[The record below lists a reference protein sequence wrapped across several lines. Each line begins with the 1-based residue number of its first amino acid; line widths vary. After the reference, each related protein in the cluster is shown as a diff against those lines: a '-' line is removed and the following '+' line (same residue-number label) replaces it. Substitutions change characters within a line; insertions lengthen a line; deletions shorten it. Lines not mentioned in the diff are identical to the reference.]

1 MLGIN
6 YFCKKR
12 RALKEGLVIKSTG
25 SWYTVKSNDGEIH
38 NCRIKGRFRMEGIR
52 TTNPISVGDVVDFE
66 EGKESKVIVK
76 IHERKNYIIRKA
88 SNLSKHSQIIASNV
102 DQAFLIVTVNYPLT
116 TTTFIDRF
124 LAAAEAYRIPVRLIF
139 NKIDRYRPDDKDR
152 LEELKAIY
160 EKIGY
165 KCFEI
170 SAKDGTH
177 LETIREAL
185 KGQINLLS
193 GHSGVG
199 KSTLINAI
207 QPGLDLK
214 TGEISEAHSQG
225 KHTTTFSEMFEL
237 DFEGYIIDTPG
248 IRGFGTIDMEKEE
261 MSHFFPEIFETSNDC
276 QFNNCTHIH
285 EPKCAVKAAV
295 EVGEISITR
304 YESYLGMILED
315 EDSKYRI

>member
-1 MLGIN
+1 LKSTTFVRKTGT
-6 YFCKKR
+6 
-12 RALKEGLVIKSTG
+12 LKEGLVIKSTG
-25 SWYTVKSNDGEIH
+25 SWYTVKSNDGVIH
-38 NCRIKGRFRMEGIR
+38 NCRIKGRFRMDGIR
-52 TTNPISVGDVVDFE
+52 TTNPISVGDKVDFQE
-66 EGKESKVIVK
+66 ENEANVIVK
-76 IHERKNYIIRKA
+76 IHDRKNYIIRKS
-88 SNLSKHSQIIASNV
+88 SNLSKHSQIIAANI

-124 LAAAEAYRIPVRLIF
+124 LAAAEAYRIPVNLIF
-139 NKIDRYRPDDKDR
+139 NKIDRYRPNDIKR
-152 LEELKAIY
+152 LGELKYTY

-170 SAKDGTH
+170 SAKEGTH
-177 LETIREAL
+177 LDIIREVL
-185 KGQINLLS
+185 KGKINLLS

-261 MSHFFPEIFETSNDC
+261 MSHFFPEIFETSAHC
-276 QFNNCTHIH
+276 QFNNCTHVH
-285 EPKCAVKAAV
+285 EPKCAVKGAV
-295 EVGEISITR
+295 EIGEICITR
-304 YESYLGMILED
+304 YESYLGMIMED

>member
-1 MLGIN
+1 M
-6 YFCKKR
+6 
-12 RALKEGLVIKSTG
+12 KEGLVIKSTG
-25 SWYTVKSNDGEIH
+25 SWYTVKTNDGEIH

-52 TTNPISVGDVVDFE
+52 TTNPIAVGDRVNFE
-66 EGKESKVIVK
+66 DDNESKVIVS
-76 IHERKNYIIRKA
+76 IHDRKNYIIRKS

-139 NKIDRYRPDDKDR
+139 NKIDRYRPNDMDR
-152 LEELKAIY
+152 LDELKGIY

-165 KCFEI
+165 KCYEI
-170 SAKDGTH
+170 SAKNGTH
-177 LETIREAL
+177 IDLIKDAL
-185 KGQINLLS
+185 KDNINLLS

-237 DFEGYIIDTPG
+237 DFGGYIIDTPG

-261 MSHFFPEIFETSNDC
+261 MSHFFPEIFDTSKEC
-276 QFNNCTHIH
+276 QFNNCSHIH

-295 EVGEISITR
+295 EAGEISITR
-304 YESYLGMILED
+304 YESYLGMVMED
-315 EDSKYRI
+315 ENSKYRI

>member
-1 MLGIN
+1 
-6 YFCKKR
+6 
-12 RALKEGLVIKSTG
+12 LKEALVIKSTG
-25 SWYTVKSNDGEIH
+25 SWYTVKTNDGVIH
-38 NCRIKGRFRMEGIR
+38 NCRIKGKFRMDGIR
-52 TTNPISVGDVVDFE
+52 TTNPISVGDKVDFE
-66 EGKESKVIVK
+66 EKEEANVIVK
-76 IHERKNYIIRKA
+76 IHDRKNYIIRKS

-124 LAAAEAYRIPVRLIF
+124 LAAAEAYRIPVNLIF
-139 NKIDRYRPDDKDR
+139 NKIDRYRPNDMER
-152 LEELKAIY
+152 LAELKGIY
-160 EKIGY
+160 ESIGY
-165 KCFEI
+165 KCYEI
-170 SAKDGTH
+170 SAKEGTH
-177 LETIREAL
+177 LEIIREAL
-185 KGQINLLS
+185 KGKINLLS

-261 MSHFFPEIFETSNDC
+261 MSHFFPEIFKTSEHC
-276 QFNNCTHIH
+276 QFNNCSHVH
-285 EPKCAVKAAV
+285 EPKCAVKGAV
-295 EVGEISITR
+295 EIGKISMTR
-304 YESYLGMILED
+304 YESYLGMIMED

>member
-1 MLGIN
+1 LKSTTFVI
-6 YFCKKR
+6 KIR
-12 RALKEGLVIKSTG
+12 TLKEGLVIKSTG
-25 SWYTVKSNDGEIH
+25 SWYTVKSNDGVIH
-38 NCRIKGRFRMEGIR
+38 NCRIKGRFRMDGIR
-52 TTNPISVGDVVDFE
+52 TTNPISVGDKVDFE
-66 EGKESKVIVK
+66 EETEANVIVK
-76 IHERKNYIIRKA
+76 IHDRKNYIIRKS
-88 SNLSKHSQIIASNV
+88 SNLSKHSQIIAANI

-124 LAAAEAYRIPVRLIF
+124 LAAAEAYRIPVNLIF
-139 NKIDRYRPDDKDR
+139 NKIDRYRPNDVKR
-152 LEELKAIY
+152 LGELKFTY

-170 SAKDGTH
+170 SAKKGLH
-177 LETIREAL
+177 LDIIREAL
-185 KGQINLLS
+185 KGKINLLS

-248 IRGFGTIDMEKEE
+248 IRGFGTIDMGKEE
-261 MSHFFPEIFETSNDC
+261 MSHFFPEIFKTSAHC
-276 QFNNCTHIH
+276 QFNNCTHVH

-295 EVGEISITR
+295 EIGEICMTR
-304 YESYLGMILED
+304 YESYLGMIMED
-315 EDSKYRI
+315 ENSKYRI

>member
-1 MLGIN
+1 MYKN
-6 YFCKKR
+6 RYT
-12 RALKEGLVIKSTG
+12 LKEGLVIKSTG
-25 SWYTVKSNDGEIH
+25 SWYTVKTNDGAIH
-38 NCRIKGRFRMEGIR
+38 DCRIKGRFRMEGIR
-52 TTNPISVGDVVDFE
+52 TTNPIAVGDQVDFE
-66 EGKESKVIVK
+66 EDKESKVIVN
-76 IHERKNYIIRKA
+76 IHDRKNYIIRKS

-139 NKIDRYRPDDKDR
+139 NKIDRYRPNDMDR
-152 LEELKAIY
+152 LNELKAIY

-165 KCFEI
+165 KCYEI
-170 SAKDGTH
+170 SAKNGTH
-177 LETIREAL
+177 LDIIKDAL
-185 KGQINLLS
+185 KDNINLLS

-237 DFEGYIIDTPG
+237 DFGGYIIDTPG

-261 MSHFFPEIFETSNDC
+261 MSHFFPEIFETSKDC
-276 QFNNCTHIH
+276 QFNNCSHIH

-295 EVGEISITR
+295 EAGEISITR
-304 YESYLGMILED
+304 YESYLGMVMED

>member
-1 MLGIN
+1 M
-6 YFCKKR
+6 
-12 RALKEGLVIKSTG
+12 KEGLVIKSTG
-25 SWYTVKSNDGEIH
+25 SWYTVKTNNGEIH

-52 TTNPISVGDVVDFE
+52 TTNPIAVGDKVNFE
-66 EGKESKVIVK
+66 EDKESKVIVS
-76 IHERKNYIIRKA
+76 IHDRKNYIIRKS

-139 NKIDRYRPDDKDR
+139 NKIDRYRPNDMDR
-152 LEELKAIY
+152 LEELKGIY

-165 KCFEI
+165 KCYEI
-170 SAKDGTH
+170 SAKNGTH
-177 LETIREAL
+177 LDIIKEAL
-185 KGQINLLS
+185 NGNINLLS

-237 DFEGYIIDTPG
+237 DFGGYIIDTPG

-261 MSHFFPEIFETSNDC
+261 MSHFFPEIFETSQEC
-276 QFNNCTHIH
+276 QFNNCSHIH

-295 EVGEISITR
+295 EAGEISITR
-304 YESYLGMILED
+304 YESYLGMVMED

>member
-1 MLGIN
+1 M
-6 YFCKKR
+6 
-12 RALKEGLVIKSTG
+12 KEGLVIKSTG
-25 SWYTVKSNDGEIH
+25 SWYTVKTAEGEIH
-38 NCRIKGRFRMEGIR
+38 NCRIKGKFRMEGIR
-52 TTNPISVGDVVDFE
+52 TTNPIAVGDMVDFE
-66 EGKESKVIVK
+66 SNKDAEVIVG
-76 IHERKNYIIRKA
+76 IHDRKNYIIRKS
-88 SNLSKHSQIIASNV
+88 SNLSKRSQIIASNV

-124 LAAAEAYRIPVRLIF
+124 LTAAEAYRIPVRLIF
-139 NKIDRYRPDDKDR
+139 NKIDRYRPNDMVR
-152 LEELKAIY
+152 LSELKNTY

-170 SAKDGTH
+170 SAKKEIH
-177 LETIREAL
+177 LDVIKETL
-185 KGQINLLS
+185 KGKINLLS

-214 TGEISEAHSQG
+214 TGEISESHAQG

-237 DFEGYIIDTPG
+237 DFSGYIIDTPG

-261 MSHFFPEIFETSNDC
+261 MSHFFPEIFKISKNC
-276 QFNNCTHIH
+276 QFHNCSHIH
-285 EPKCAVKAAV
+285 EPGCAVKAAV
-295 EVGEISITR
+295 EEGEISLSR

-315 EDSKYRI
+315 EDNKYRI

>member
-1 MLGIN
+1 M
-6 YFCKKR
+6 
-12 RALKEGLVIKSTG
+12 KEGLVIKSTG
-25 SWYTVKSNDGEIH
+25 SWYTVKTNDGEIH

-52 TTNPISVGDVVDFE
+52 TTNPIAVGDRVNFE
-66 EGKESKVIVK
+66 EDKESKVIVS
-76 IHERKNYIIRKA
+76 IHDRKNYIIRKS

-139 NKIDRYRPDDKDR
+139 NKIDRYRPNDMDR
-152 LEELKAIY
+152 LDELKGIY

-165 KCFEI
+165 KCYEI
-170 SAKDGTH
+170 SAKNGTH
-177 LETIREAL
+177 LDIIKDAL
-185 KGQINLLS
+185 KDNINLLS

-237 DFEGYIIDTPG
+237 DFGGYIIDTPG

-261 MSHFFPEIFETSNDC
+261 MSHFFPEIFETSQEC
-276 QFNNCTHIH
+276 QFNNCSHIH

-295 EVGEISITR
+295 EAGEISITR
-304 YESYLGMILED
+304 YESYLGMVMED

>member
-1 MLGIN
+1 M
-6 YFCKKR
+6 
-12 RALKEGLVIKSTG
+12 
-25 SWYTVKSNDGEIH
+25 D
-38 NCRIKGRFRMEGIR
+38 GIR
-52 TTNPISVGDVVDFE
+52 TTNPISVGDKVDFE
-66 EGKESKVIVK
+66 EETEANVIVK
-76 IHERKNYIIRKA
+76 IHDRKNYIIRKS
-88 SNLSKHSQIIASNV
+88 SNLSKHSQIIAANI

-124 LAAAEAYRIPVRLIF
+124 LAAAEAYRIPVNLIF
-139 NKIDRYRPDDKDR
+139 NKIDRYRPNDVKR
-152 LEELKAIY
+152 LGELKFTY

-170 SAKDGTH
+170 SAKKGLH
-177 LETIREAL
+177 LDIIREAL
-185 KGQINLLS
+185 KGKINLLS

-248 IRGFGTIDMEKEE
+248 IRGFGTIDMGKEE
-261 MSHFFPEIFETSNDC
+261 MSHFFPEIFKTSAQC
-276 QFNNCTHIH
+276 QFNNCTHVH

-295 EVGEISITR
+295 EIGEICMTR
-304 YESYLGMILED
+304 YESYLGMIMED
-315 EDSKYRI
+315 ENSKYRI

>member
-1 MLGIN
+1 MYKN
-6 YFCKKR
+6 RYT
-12 RALKEGLVIKSTG
+12 LKEGLVIKSTG
-25 SWYTVKSNDGEIH
+25 SWYTVKTNDGEIH
-38 NCRIKGRFRMEGIR
+38 DCRIKGRFRMEGIR
-52 TTNPISVGDVVDFE
+52 TTNPIAVGDQVDFE
-66 EGKESKVIVK
+66 EDKESKVIVN
-76 IHERKNYIIRKA
+76 IHDRKNYIIRKS

-139 NKIDRYRPDDKDR
+139 NKIDRYRPNDMDR
-152 LEELKAIY
+152 LNELKAIY

-165 KCFEI
+165 KCYEI
-170 SAKDGTH
+170 SAKNGTH
-177 LETIREAL
+177 LDIIKDAL
-185 KGQINLLS
+185 KDNINLLS

-237 DFEGYIIDTPG
+237 DFGGYIIDTPG

-261 MSHFFPEIFETSNDC
+261 MSHFFPEIFETSKDC
-276 QFNNCTHIH
+276 QFNNCSHIH

-295 EVGEISITR
+295 EAGEISITR
-304 YESYLGMILED
+304 YESYLGMVMED

>member
-1 MLGIN
+1 MESTTFVI
-6 YFCKKR
+6 KIST
-12 RALKEGLVIKSTG
+12 LKEGLVIKSTG
-25 SWYTVKSNDGEIH
+25 SWYTVKTSDGVIH
-38 NCRIKGRFRMEGIR
+38 NCRIKGKFRMDGIR
-52 TTNPISVGDVVDFE
+52 TTNPISVGDRVDFE
-66 EGKESKVIVK
+66 EKEEANVIVK
-76 IHERKNYIIRKA
+76 ILDRKNYIIRKS

-124 LAAAEAYRIPVRLIF
+124 LAAAEAYRIPVNLIF
-139 NKIDRYRPDDKDR
+139 NKIDRYRPNDMER
-152 LEELKAIY
+152 LAELKGIY
-160 EKIGY
+160 ESIGY
-165 KCFEI
+165 KCYEI
-170 SAKDGTH
+170 SAKEGTH
-177 LETIREAL
+177 LEIIREAL
-185 KGQINLLS
+185 KGKINLLS

-261 MSHFFPEIFETSNDC
+261 MSHFFPEIFKTSEHC
-276 QFNNCTHIH
+276 QFNNCSHVH
-285 EPKCAVKAAV
+285 EPKCAVKGAV
-295 EVGEISITR
+295 EIGKISMTR
-304 YESYLGMILED
+304 YESYLGMIMED

>member
-1 MLGIN
+1 M
-6 YFCKKR
+6 
-12 RALKEGLVIKSTG
+12 KEGVVIKSTG

-52 TTNPISVGDVVDFE
+52 TTNPISVGDKVDFE
-66 EGKESKVIVK
+66 EENEANVIVK
-76 IHERKNYIIRKA
+76 IYDRKNYIIRKS
-88 SNLSKHSQIIASNV
+88 SNLSKHSQIIAANI

-124 LAAAEAYRIPVRLIF
+124 LSAAEAYRIPVNLIF
-139 NKIDRYRPDDKDR
+139 NKIDRYRPNDIKR
-152 LEELKAIY
+152 LGELKYTY

-170 SAKDGTH
+170 SAKKGTH
-177 LETIREAL
+177 LDIIREAL
-185 KGQINLLS
+185 KGKINLLS

-237 DFEGYIIDTPG
+237 DFDGYIIDTPG
-248 IRGFGTIDMEKEE
+248 IRGFGTIDMEKQE
-261 MSHFFPEIFETSNDC
+261 MSHFFPEIFRISKHC
-276 QFNNCTHIH
+276 QFNNCTHVH
-285 EPKCAVKAAV
+285 EPKCAVKGAV
-295 EVGEISITR
+295 EIGEICITR
-304 YESYLGMILED
+304 YESYLGMIMED

>member
-1 MLGIN
+1 
-6 YFCKKR
+6 
-12 RALKEGLVIKSTG
+12 LKEGLVIKSTG
-25 SWYTVKSNDGEIH
+25 SWYTVKTNDGEIH
-38 NCRIKGRFRMEGIR
+38 DCRIKGRFRMEGIR
-52 TTNPISVGDVVDFE
+52 TTNPIAVGDQVDFE
-66 EGKESKVIVK
+66 EDKESKVIVN
-76 IHERKNYIIRKA
+76 IHDRKNYIIRKS

-139 NKIDRYRPDDKDR
+139 NKIDRYRPNDMDR
-152 LEELKAIY
+152 LNELKAIY

-165 KCFEI
+165 KCYEI
-170 SAKDGTH
+170 SAKNGTH
-177 LETIREAL
+177 LDIIKDAL
-185 KGQINLLS
+185 KDNINLLS

-237 DFEGYIIDTPG
+237 DFGGYIIDTPG

-261 MSHFFPEIFETSNDC
+261 MSHFFPEIFETSKDC
-276 QFNNCTHIH
+276 QFNNCSHIH

-295 EVGEISITR
+295 EAGEISITR
-304 YESYLGMILED
+304 YESYLGMVMED

>member
-1 MLGIN
+1 M
-6 YFCKKR
+6 
-12 RALKEGLVIKSTG
+12 KEGLVIKSTG
-25 SWYTVKSNDGEIH
+25 SWYTVKTNDGEIH

-52 TTNPISVGDVVDFE
+52 TTNPIAVGDKVNFE
-66 EGKESKVIVK
+66 DDNESKVIVS
-76 IHERKNYIIRKA
+76 IHDRKNYIIRKS

-139 NKIDRYRPDDKDR
+139 NKIDRYRPNDMDR
-152 LEELKAIY
+152 LDELKGIY

-165 KCFEI
+165 KCYEI
-170 SAKDGTH
+170 SAKNGTH
-177 LETIREAL
+177 IDLIKDAL
-185 KGQINLLS
+185 KDNINLLS

-199 KSTLINAI
+199 KSTLINVI

-237 DFEGYIIDTPG
+237 DFGGYIIDTPG

-261 MSHFFPEIFETSNDC
+261 MSHFFPEIFDTSKEC
-276 QFNNCTHIH
+276 QFNNCSHIH

-295 EVGEISITR
+295 EAGEISITR
-304 YESYLGMILED
+304 YESYLGMVMED
-315 EDSKYRI
+315 ENSKYRI